1 MVVTLIAMSMD
12 EEIKTFTYEVGVNHE
27 PGWKVLAGGT
37 NLEIENNGSEIELTI
52 LQMGNKETRPYISVW
67 VVGESGWNIETP
79 NEMPMIS
86 PGGSAPLI
94 LNITPSNNSQYGN
107 PVELYVKVREGDA
120 SAVSEVTLPLRVAEI
135 NDFKMTSHGP
145 WQISKDGGKSLVI
158 LENTGNSPTTIN
170 LEILSVPEGWRTS
183 GNNIIVISPGQ
194 KIGMP
199 LEIIPSEN
207 WTGEVKTIRILAQDP
222 QGNQKEILIET
233 KYEEN
238 SWSSSPMITSL
249 IGDNAILNIHG
260 TTFDSV
266 IVDEDGNSLDWTE
279 EGWRFPALK
288 SGFGNLTIN
297 QNSSLTY
304 LMEVFQPISKNVSCQ
319 ISGEFSN
326 IQSTCSIEDGNFS
339 FDYVVLLIDDRGY
352 SLDSYYGTSGMNS
365 EEVVINLSSDEW
377 DPSPGMRKLTIKIF
391 DSYGKELASAEK
403 YFEIRKNN
411 WNIGLTS
418 VDLSGTGENQI
429 IEITAERFGHGQLID
444 ADCKITLSS
453 SGYES
458 TQKIDMSTRSILT
471 PKPKFDRPLE
481 IADGEE
487 IVIEI
492 GCLFPWD
499 IDSNPGDNEIRKVLT
514 GGEVGEEEIDIIES
528 IMAAVVVILI
538 SASLAWIS
546 KNRREMK
553 EFEEMARQKIQSK
566 IESEK
571 KQENTNKNEIIEDN
585 EVNSKNIRND
595 EDIRIEEI
603 PETELKIDDGVEEE
617 VLDDF
622 ERRLRP
628 VSYTHLT
635 LPTKA

>member
-1 MVVTLIAMSMD
+1 
-12 EEIKTFTYEVGVNHE
+12 
-27 PGWKVLAGGT
+27 
-37 NLEIENNGSEIELTI
+37 
-52 LQMGNKETRPYISVW
+52 
-67 VVGESGWNIETP
+67 
-79 NEMPMIS
+79 
-86 PGGSAPLI
+86 
-94 LNITPSNNSQYGN
+94 
-107 PVELYVKVREGDA
+107 
-120 SAVSEVTLPLRVAEI
+120 
-135 NDFKMTSHGP
+135 
-145 WQISKDGGKSLVI
+145 
-158 LENTGNSPTTIN
+158 
-170 LEILSVPEGWRTS
+170 
-183 GNNIIVISPGQ
+183 
-194 KIGMP
+194 
-199 LEIIPSEN
+199 
-207 WTGEVKTIRILAQDP
+207 
-222 QGNQKEILIET
+222 
-233 KYEEN
+233 
-238 SWSSSPMITSL
+238 
-249 IGDNAILNIHG
+249 
-260 TTFDSV
+260 
-266 IVDEDGNSLDWTE
+266 
-279 EGWRFPALK
+279 
-288 SGFGNLTIN
+288 
-297 QNSSLTY
+297 
-304 LMEVFQPISKNVSCQ
+304 
-319 ISGEFSN
+319 
-326 IQSTCSIEDGNFS
+326 
-339 FDYVVLLIDDRGY
+339 
-352 SLDSYYGTSGMNS
+352 LDSYYGISGMNS

-377 DPSPGMRKLTIKIF
+377 EPSPGMRKLTIKIF

-553 EFEEMARQKIQSK
+553 EFEEMTRQKIQSK

-571 KQENTNKNEIIEDN
+571 KQDNTNKNEIIEDN

-595 EDIRIEEI
+595 EDIRIEEN
-603 PETELKIDDGVEEE
+603 PETELKIDDEVEEE

-622 ERRLRP
+622 ERRLRRIRRN
-628 VSYTHLT
+628 S
-635 LPTKA
+635 